1 MAKKLLNEK
10 QIRRFQE
17 LAGME
22 AQPLNEGMVSGAIEG
37 AAKVASAIPKAVGM
51 KRDKHE
57 DDKGEANM
65 MSYGRDKDDKGE
77 AHMAHAYERDDEMDG
92 DLELD
97 DRDVDALRDAIEVI
111 EKIVD
116 AAGGEEEEDE
126 EEEPTEDEEEEPTED
141 EGEEMPEM
149 PEGDEAEAME
159 DMEEEDEDKPMMEGL
174 SPAAKKLLSDPKI
187 LREVARRVAKRLS

>member
-22 AQPLNEGMVSGAIEG
+22 AQPLNEGVTDTIKDFASKATGGAMP
-37 AAKVASAIPKAVGM
+37 SN
-51 KRDKHE
+51 RDE
-57 DDKGEANM
+57 DKGEANM
-65 MSYGRDKDDKGE
+65 MSYGRDGEEDKGE
-77 AHMAHAYERDDEMDG
+77 AHMADAYERDEEMDG

-97 DRDVDALRDAIEVI
+97 DRDVEALRDAIEVI

-116 AAGGEEEEDE
+116 AAGGDDEEGEEDE
-126 EEEPTEDEEEEPTED
+126 EEGDMEEEPMED
-141 EGEEMPEM
+141 AGEEMPEM

>member
-10 QIRRFQE
+10 KIRRFQE

-22 AQPLNEGMVSGAIEG
+22 AQPLNEGITDAVETFAS
-37 AAKVASAIPKAVGM
+37 KVTGGTMPG
-51 KRDKHE
+51 
-57 DDKGEANM
+57 
-65 MSYGRDKDDKGE
+65 GRDEDKGE
-77 AHMAHAYERDDEMDG
+77 AHMADRAYERDEEMDG

-97 DRDVDALRDAIEVI
+97 DRDVEALRDAIEVI

-116 AAGGEEEEDE
+116 AAGGDDEEGEEEGDMEEEPMEDE
-126 EEEPTEDEEEEPTED
+126 E
-141 EGEEMPEM
+141 EEMPEM
-149 PEGDEAEAME
+149 PEGDEVEAME

>member
-22 AQPLNEGMVSGAIEG
+22 AQPLNEGMVSDAIEG
-37 AAKVASAIPKAVGM
+37 VANMAGKVTSAIPKAVGM
-51 KRDKHE
+51 KRDKYE
-57 DDKGEANM
+57 
-65 MSYGRDKDDKGE
+65 DDKGE
-77 AHMAHAYERDDEMDG
+77 AHMADRAYERDEEMDG

-97 DRDVDALRDAIEVI
+97 DRDVEALRDAIEVI

-116 AAGGEEEEDE
+116 AAGGDDEEGEEEGEEEGDMEEEPMEDE
-126 EEEPTEDEEEEPTED
+126 E
-141 EGEEMPEM
+141 EEMPEM